1 MNISEIQKELD
12 KIRLAPFARK
22 TDKQLFSYEELS
34 NFYKS
39 KYQGKQPSML
49 VKYNLPINR
58 KCKVSMEQVREIRS
72 KYVPNVY
79 GKKKL
84 GIEYGVSTS
93 VIYRILN
100 GYSWKELF

>member
-1 MNISEIQKELD
+1 MNINKIQQELD
-12 KIRLAPFARK
+12 KIKLAPYARK
-22 TDKQLFSYEELS
+22 TDKQLISYEELS
-34 NFYKS
+34 QLHKI
-39 KYQGKQPSML
+39 KCGGKQPSML

-58 KCKVSMEQVREIRS
+58 KCKLSIEQVSEIRS

-93 VIYRILN
+93 VIYRIIN
-100 GYSWKELF
+100 RESWKDDF